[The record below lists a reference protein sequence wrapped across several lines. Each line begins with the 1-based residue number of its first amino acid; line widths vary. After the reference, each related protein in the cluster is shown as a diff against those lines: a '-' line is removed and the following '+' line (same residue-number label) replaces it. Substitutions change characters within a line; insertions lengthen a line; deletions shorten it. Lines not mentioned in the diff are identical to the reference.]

1 MDRDRLGGSSRY
13 ELLVKIGSGGTASV
27 YVARF
32 TGPSDFSRL
41 VAVKRPHPHLNHD
54 PAAQKQIVAE
64 ARLASRLHHANVIAV
79 NDVEATDE
87 GLLLVMDYIE
97 GVSLAELLAAG
108 ATAARPVPVD
118 VVVRVVLEAAAG
130 LAAVHELEDE
140 RGRPLGV
147 LHRDVSPQNIL
158 VGIDGTARL
167 TDLGLAKRLASRLSG
182 DAGNIA
188 GKLAYLAPEIL
199 NGGVFGVQSDLFAL
213 GIVLWEAL
221 VGKRLFRGENDTE
234 TLEKL
239 RLLEAPP
246 PSEARPGLDPCLD
259 AVVLRAINKDPSQR
273 WASAREFAAALEDAA
288 RAGARVASA
297 AEVGGCV
304 RALAGEG
311 LARRREMLR
320 TFGGDASFGMRSTQ
334 TAPAVQAPV
343 VVRGST
349 VAIAIDPGEAAPASS
364 EPVIAIEAPP
374 RQRRDLAAHSQRV
387 GIAFA
392 LAALALVARLWLAGE
407 ARIPVDPPPGAVE
420 ASLQAP
426 VMIEAA
432 SPPHAGPVPVPVP
445 VPEESP
451 RPSAVDRSPAPSA
464 PKRRSSTTAVAPRAV
479 PTQADPGAVKASS
492 RVRASQ
498 DDDLGF

>member
-1 MDRDRLGGSSRY
+1 VDRDRPGGSSRY

-27 YVARF
+27 YIARF

-54 PAAQKQIVAE
+54 PAAQKQIIAE

-108 ATAARPVPVD
+108 ATAAHPVPVD
-118 VVVRVVLEAAAG
+118 VVIRVVLEAAAG

-221 VGKRLFRGENDTE
+221 AGRRLFRGENDAE
-234 TLEKL
+234 TVEKL
-239 RLLEAPP
+239 RLFEAPP
-246 PSEARPGLDPCLD
+246 PSEVRSGLDPCLD
-259 AVVLRAINKDPSQR
+259 SVVLRALHKDPSQR
-273 WASAREFAAALEDAA
+273 WSSARDFAAAIEEAA
-288 RAGARVASA
+288 RSGARVASA
-297 AEVGGCV
+297 AEVGSCV

-311 LARRREMLR
+311 LSRRREMLR
-320 TFGGDASFGMRSTQ
+320 TFGGDGSFGMRSTQ
-334 TAPAVQAPV
+334 TAPAVQAPTPV
-343 VVRGST
+343 QRT
-349 VAIAIDPGEAAPASS
+349 TLTLEPDEAARASI
-364 EPVIAIEAPP
+364 EPEIAVEAPP
-374 RQRRDLAAHSQRV
+374 RQRRDLAAHSTRI

-392 LAALALVARLWLAGE
+392 LATLALVARLWLVGE
-407 ARIPVDPPPGAVE
+407 TRMPVDPPARAVE

-426 VMIEAA
+426 VLIEAA
-432 SPPHAGPVPVPVP
+432 SLPQAVPVV
-445 VPEESP
+445 EESP
-451 RPSAVDRSPAPSA
+451 RPPAPAPSA
-464 PKRRSSTTAVAPRAV
+464 PKRRSSNTAVIPRVA

-492 RVRASQ
+492 RVHASQ

>member
-1 MDRDRLGGSSRY
+1 M
-13 ELLVKIGSGGTASV
+13 KIGSGGTASV
-27 YVARF
+27 YIARF

-54 PAAQKQIVAE
+54 PAAQKQIIAE

-97 GVSLAELLAAG
+97 GVSLAELLFAG
-108 ATAARPVPVD
+108 ATASRPVPVD
-118 VVVRVVLEAAAG
+118 VVLRVVLEAAAG

-182 DAGNIA
+182 EAGNIA

-199 NGGVFGVQSDLFAL
+199 NGGVFGVQSDLFAM

-221 VGKRLFRGENDTE
+221 VGKRLFRGENDAD

-239 RLLEAPP
+239 RVLEAPP

-259 AVVLRAINKDPSQR
+259 VVVLRALHKDPSQR
-273 WASAREFAAALEDAA
+273 WASAREFAAAREEAA
-288 RAGARVASA
+288 RSGARVASA
-297 AEVGGCV
+297 AEVGACV
-304 RALAGEG
+304 RALAGDG
-311 LARRREMLR
+311 LERRREMLR
-320 TFGGDASFGMRSTQ
+320 TFGGDGSFGIRSTQ
-334 TAPAVQAPV
+334 TAPAVQAPAPV
-343 VVRGST
+343 QRST
-349 VAIAIDPGEAAPASS
+349 LALVIEPGEPALAPI
-364 EPVIAIEAPP
+364 EPVITFEAPP

-392 LAALALVARLWLAGE
+392 LAALALVARLWFAGE
-407 ARIPVDPPPGAVE
+407 ARIPMDPPPLAVQ

-426 VMIEAA
+426 RMIEAA
-432 SPPHAGPVPVPVP
+432 TLPRAAPVD
-445 VPEESP
+445 ESP
-451 RPSAVDRSPAPSA
+451 RPATLDRSPAPSA
-464 PKRRSSTTAVAPRAV
+464 AKRRSSTTAVIPRVA
-479 PTQADPGAVKASS
+479 PTQAEPVAAKASS